1 MAMPTLADL
10 ETEIADTR
18 QAISDCLKAMQDV
31 TRPGL
36 SYRRV
41 LFADLKKHLKEQLT
55 MHCKMTG
62 GNMIALDSSDYGL
75 APRVSDDSFLN
86 PLSP

>member
-10 ETEIADTR
+10 ETEIAAVRT
-18 QAISDCLKAMQDV
+18 AMSACLTAMQDV

-41 LFADLKKHLKEQLT
+41 LFSDLKKHLLELLN
-55 MHCKMTG
+55 MHRKMTG
-62 GNMIALDSSDYGL
+62 NNMIALDSSDAGL
-75 APRVSDDSFLN
+75 APRVSDASFLDPN
-86 PLSP
+86 SP